1 MEHIFQIRLLFVSAA
16 IVAAYEAVKAERW
29 QRVIFWVVAGIFAA
43 VALGW
48 QWLAGLYAPA
58 TEFVGAIA
66 TNDETWVLLFVVV
79 MVAIAASARS
89 GPAKSRVSIDPYIE
103 ARLTGLDDGLKS
115 IWETLNPLKKEV
127 SDLNT
132 VLSLLI
138 KERGPINDAIADIQ
152 GQIAIDLPNASTVA
166 EAFRNLDEAVHL
178 KMGRVDE
185 EVKSLREKLHNADLD
200 LIFLL
205 NFAVDSVSIRFL
217 DRIISENPLSRVKNV
232 ARYDDPKEREN
243 DRLLL
248 EKYVRDVLGWLRPN
262 THIGMMA
269 ADVAKEGESEVDS
282 NLNNDP
288 PDARPANVDPIVLR
302 RFMIPET
309 QCAKLEL
316 FLKWQRGQLAAE
328 LTAQRDGLMQQQAE
342 RKTAKT
348 LRLLKAASSS

>member
-1 MEHIFQIRLLFVSAA
+1 VKPAVPQSIDLASLGRADSEIRLQDSAKKFES
-16 IVAAYEAVKAERW
+16 Y
-29 QRVIFWVVAGIFAA
+29 
-43 VALGW
+43 
-48 QWLAGLYAPA
+48 
-58 TEFVGAIA
+58 TE
-66 TNDETWVLLFVVV
+66 
-79 MVAIAASARS
+79 
-89 GPAKSRVSIDPYIE
+89 SRF
-103 ARLTGLDDGLKS
+103 TGLDGGMQS
-115 IWETLNPLKKEV
+115 IWQEIHSLKNEGAAQHETFV
-127 SDLNT
+127 A
-132 VLSLLI
+132 
-138 KERGPINDAIADIQ
+138 AIANIQ

-178 KMGRVDE
+178 KVERVHD
-185 EVKSLREKLHNADLD
+185 EVKRLREELRSDDMD

-232 ARYDDPKEREN
+232 AQYDDPKERER

-269 ADVAKEGESEVDS
+269 TDVAKEGESEVDS

-302 RFMIPET
+302 RFIIPQT
-309 QCAKLEL
+309 QCAKLDL
-316 FLKWQRGQLAAE
+316 FLKWQRGQLAGE
-328 LTAQRDGLMQQQAE
+328 LTAQRDGLMQQQSA

-348 LRLLKAASSS
+348 LSLLKASSSS